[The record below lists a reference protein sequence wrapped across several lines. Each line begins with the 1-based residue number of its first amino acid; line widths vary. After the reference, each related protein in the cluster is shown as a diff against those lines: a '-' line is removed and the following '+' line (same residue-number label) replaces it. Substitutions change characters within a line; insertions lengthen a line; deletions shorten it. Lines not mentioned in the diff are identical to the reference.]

1 MLPLLCASRYKDG
14 VAVVSR
20 AAMPALDYDDVA
32 DLTIG
37 ARHVETEYWQ
47 GTLGDVMLRSGAYPP
62 IAPDGQGLARAEASV
77 LGDIYEA
84 CGGAGWAYAVGT
96 DAVGGTRREPFNSAL
111 TGVNSISP
119 AHLHVRPVPWGVRVD
134 ELVKPSI
141 FTHPKQFTALFCP

>member
-1 MLPLLCASRYKDG
+1 
-14 VAVVSR
+14 
-20 AAMPALDYDDVA
+20 MPALDYDDVA

-62 IAPDGQGLARAEASV
+62 TAPDGQGLARVEASV

-96 DAVGGTRREPFNSAL
+96 DAVGGTRREPFDSTPKEGQFDFSRASAR
-111 TGVNSISP
+111 TP
-119 AHLHVRPVPWGVRVD
+119 
-134 ELVKPSI
+134 
-141 FTHPKQFTALFCP
+141 THGAYV